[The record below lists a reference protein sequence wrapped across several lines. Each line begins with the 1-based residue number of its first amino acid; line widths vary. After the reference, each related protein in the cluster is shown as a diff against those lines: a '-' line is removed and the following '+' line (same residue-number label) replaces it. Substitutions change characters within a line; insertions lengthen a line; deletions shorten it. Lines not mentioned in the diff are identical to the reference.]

1 MPFLYCVKE
10 ASIVAIWC
18 VETHRNVTFTWQ
30 KNAMNREI
38 TTGTASGSKECDF
51 QVSQWVTSS

>member
-30 KNAMNREI
+30 KKCNE
-38 TTGTASGSKECDF
+38 SGNYYWNCF
-51 QVSQWVTSS
+51 WQQRM

>member
-10 ASIVAIWC
+10 ASIVSIWC

-51 QVSQWVTSS
+51 QVSQ